1 MTMSAPEIS
10 VVVRTYNRADRV
22 CRAVDSARQQ
32 QNAGRVELVVVD
44 DGSTDGTDGIIA
56 ERYLT
61 PGDDGLPPVRFI
73 PLPHNRGAGGAAM
86 VGLRQA
92 RAPLVA
98 YLDSDDS
105 YLPGALAALRQQLDS
120 TPAAALAYGDYVQC
134 FEPAALERVMACG
147 VPSDPL
153 DGVLRGGFIHSQSM
167 VMMRRN
173 AAMQVGGFGEQHRI
187 SHDLELW
194 GRLALAQPNAFVH
207 VPRPLVRYALSGD
220 GVTQRN
226 SDWHA
231 EAVAVVKAVAEL
243 AGPDRTHDAETV
255 AREIGVGIIA
265 RQRQIDW
272 LGRGRPGGISA
283 ILLCDEILADDGAA
297 AERALSSLASIRDQ
311 SLPPIEIIVAG
322 RQRTVVDAA
331 AAVGAGDVPLRTI
344 LLDGAAA
351 PAALFRAAT
360 VLAGGKMVAPLRAG
374 DRWHPDRLSFLPHAH
389 AYLMEVPPFAAC
401 DSDLGTIPDPW
412 AAAPTQSSPGP
423 DLLSGRLPA
432 RLSAVSFERSAL
444 LALPDGD
451 PRTDGAWELCLYLDL
466 IARQRTSP
474 IRIARAHVAA
484 DPPPLGQDHAPDWI
498 AAVGMVLQRYF
509 ATPDGR
515 QHALRHR
522 DYLEQLIARPA
533 P

>member
-1 MTMSAPEIS
+1 MTMGRPDIS

-22 CRAVDSARQQ
+22 CRAIDSARNQQ
-32 QNAGRVELVVVD
+32 DAGRIELVVVD

-56 ERYLT
+56 ERYLN
-61 PGDDGLPPVRFI
+61 PGAVDLPPVRFI
-73 PLPHNRGAGGAAM
+73 PLPRNRGAGGAAM

-105 YLPGALAALRQQLDS
+105 YLPGALAALRQRLDS

-134 FEPAALERVMACG
+134 FEPAALERVMTCG
-147 VPSDPL
+147 IPNDPL
-153 DGVLRGGFIHSQSM
+153 DGILRGGFIHSQSM

-173 AAMQVGGFGEQHRI
+173 AAMQVGGFGERYRI

-194 GRLALAQPNAFVH
+194 GRLALAQPNAFAH

-220 GVTQRN
+220 GVTQRD

-231 EAVAVVKAVAEL
+231 EAVAVVKAVADQ
-243 AGPDRTHDAETV
+243 AGPGRSHDPKAV
-255 AREIGVGIIA
+255 AREVGVGIIA

-283 ILLCDEILADDGAA
+283 ILFCDDVSVGDSAA
-297 AERALSSLASIRDQ
+297 AERALNSIASIRDQ
-311 SLPPIEIIVAG
+311 TLLPGEIIVAG
-322 RQRTVVDAA
+322 RRRPIVDAVT
-331 AAVGAGDVPLRTI
+331 AVGAGGIPLRTI
-344 LLDGAAA
+344 LLDEGAS
-351 PAALFRAAT
+351 PAALFRAAST
-360 VLAGGKMVAPLRAG
+360 LATGKMLAPLRPG
-374 DRWHPDRLSFLPHAH
+374 DRWHPDRLSALPHAH

-401 DSDLGTIPDPW
+401 DTDLGTTQDPW
-412 AAAPTQSSPGP
+412 SVAPTQSAPGP

-432 RLSAVSFERSAL
+432 GLSAVSFERSAL
-444 LALPDGD
+444 LALPEAD

-474 IRIARAHVAA
+474 VRIARTHVTSDSTLHGRDVAA
-484 DPPPLGQDHAPDWI
+484 DWI

-509 ATPDGR
+509 ATQDGS